1 MQASILISY
10 NKSRA
15 SFLTWLLVCLF
26 PVVSIDSYAIDAG
39 LLDPTMLLQL
49 RNISDLEYSK
59 ERNALLFVISE
70 PAEVPGGLQSIW
82 MLDLASDEARNFT
95 LKGKVNGRPRWCP
108 DSSCFTYI
116 SDRDGDRAIYR
127 LSMSGGEAE
136 KITASKTDILTYAW
150 SPGNDVLAY
159 TTNADNE
166 QQPDPTG
173 IDEGALNSAS
183 DEMVTVVKP
192 DQQNLWLLDIAS
204 GEVQKLTKGDWRI
217 SSFDWTPDGKS
228 IVLSATADVANEMEH
243 DRLYTLSLVDGE
255 VRELWRPNLQIDH
268 IKVSPGGNFVAAI
281 IARKQ
286 GPEPFDLVV
295 IRVSDGHLSNLTE
308 SIIDR
313 KIVTYEWQDK
323 DTMLAVI
330 ADGFQSV
337 LYQVSLDK
345 TIHRVVAPPV
355 SPDNEIVVSHDFLAF
370 AGGTFT
376 RPSELWISST
386 AGQYRQATTLNADLA
401 NLKSLPAAKIIQYES
416 FDGVTIEAALYLPD
430 GNESNAPFPLVMHI
444 HGGPSSRWSNKFRPS
459 WAALLASRGFAV
471 LEPNIRG
478 STGGSYDFLVMNRN
492 DLGGA
497 DFLDVMA
504 GVDHLIAEGLADPN
518 RLGIA
523 GWSYGGY
530 MAAWAVT
537 QTDRFKAAV
546 SGAPVTNWISE
557 YGTESP
563 PVNRYDRA
571 LLGDLYDN
579 IDLFTRISP
588 ITHVR
593 NATTPTQLLCAD
605 KDKVDPVGQC
615 WEFYRGLK
623 QNDVTSELILYKGV
637 GHSRFTWSKA
647 QQVDSMQRML
657 NWLQGNLMP
666 HQIVKK

>member
-1 MQASILISY
+1 M
-10 NKSRA
+10 
-15 SFLTWLLVCLF
+15 LTLLLLCLS
-26 PVVSIDSYAIDAG
+26 PVTSIDCYATNAG
-39 LLDPTMLLQL
+39 QLDPTLLLQL
-49 RNISDLEYSK
+49 RNISEPEYSK
-59 ERNALLFVISE
+59 ERNALLFVVSE
-70 PAEVPGGLQSIW
+70 SAELPGGLQSIW
-82 MLDLASDEARNFT
+82 MLDLNTDEARKLT
-95 LKGKVNGRPRWCP
+95 VKGKVNGHPRWCP
-108 DSSCFTYI
+108 ESSCLTFI
-116 SDRDGDRAIYR
+116 SDRDGKRAIYR
-127 LSMSGGEAE
+127 LSMAGGEAE
-136 KITASKTDILTYAW
+136 KVTTSKTDILTYAW
-150 SPGNDVLAY
+150 SPSNDALAY
-159 TTNADNE
+159 VADAGTD

-173 IDEGALNSAS
+173 IDKESLNSTT
-183 DEMVTVVKP
+183 DEMITVVKP
-192 DQQNLWLLDIAS
+192 AQQNLWLLDVAS
-204 GEVQKLTKGDWRI
+204 GEVEQLTKGDWRI
-217 SSFDWTPDGKS
+217 SSFEWTPDGKS
-228 IVLSATADVANEMEH
+228 IVLSANADAVNEVEH
-243 DRLYTLSLVDGE
+243 DRLFTLGLVDGE
-255 VRELWRPNLQIDH
+255 VHELWRPNLEIDH
-268 IKVSPGGNFVAAI
+268 FKVSPGGDFVSAI
-281 IARKQ
+281 VAREQ

-295 IRVSDGHLSNLTE
+295 IRASDGHLSNLTE
-308 SIIDR
+308 SVIDR
-313 KIVTYEWQDK
+313 KIMTYEWQDK

-345 TIHRVVAPPV
+345 TVRRIADPPV
-355 SPDNEIVVSHDFLAF
+355 SPGNEIVVSNDFFAF
-370 AGGTFT
+370 AGGTFA

-386 AGQYRQATTLNADLA
+386 TGQYRQATTLNADLEI
-401 NLKSLPAAKIIQYES
+401 LKSLPAAKIIQYKS
-416 FDGVTIEAALYLPD
+416 FDGVTIEAALYLPG
-430 GNESNAPFPLVMHI
+430 GNENNSPFPLVMHI
-444 HGGPSSRWSNKFRPS
+444 HGGPSARWSNKFRPS

-504 GVDHLIAEGLADPN
+504 GVDHLVAEGLADPN

-605 KDKVDPVGQC
+605 KDKIDPVGQC

-623 QNDVTSELILYKGV
+623 QNNVTSELILYKGV
-637 GHSRFTWSKA
+637 GHSRFTWSKE

-657 NWLQGNLMP
+657 NWLQGNLMSLENN
-666 HQIVKK
+666 